1 MNGFQKQV
9 IELGNFI
16 DFWITP
22 NIFFSEGMRA
32 TDYSFNGADND
43 PAYTIFKTNGMFISV
58 LKILYR
64 MRD

>member
-32 TDYSFNGADND
+32 TDYSFSGAVND
-43 PAYTIFKTNGMFISV
+43 PVYKIFKTNGMFI
-58 LKILYR
+58 LF
-64 MRD
+64 